1 MVFQAAYTIWIVQ
14 DRYHHNII
22 LATYDFDTLIEYLHS
37 YGYLHGD
44 LQFKGENFNTRT
56 LEEAFGERWLEVIKS
71 FSAKK
76 INEILYWCY
85 LIKQVN
91 LIEKNKDM

>member
-1 MVFQAAYTIWIVQ
+1 MVFQATHTIWVAQ
-14 DRYHHNII
+14 DRYTHDIV

-37 YGYLHGD
+37 YGYLHGGLRFED
-44 LQFKGENFNTRT
+44 ENFNIRI

-85 LIKQVN
+85 SIKQVN